1 MGFSGDRHGPDSR
14 NPHAL
19 NKQLRAQ
26 GIGGAGEVF
35 LGLCD
40 AQLNLSCYLKD

>member
-1 MGFSGDRHGPDSR
+1 MDRNADW
-14 NPHAL
+14 L

-26 GIGGAGEVF
+26 GIGGAGEVL

-40 AQLNLSCYLKD
+40 PELNLSCYLKD